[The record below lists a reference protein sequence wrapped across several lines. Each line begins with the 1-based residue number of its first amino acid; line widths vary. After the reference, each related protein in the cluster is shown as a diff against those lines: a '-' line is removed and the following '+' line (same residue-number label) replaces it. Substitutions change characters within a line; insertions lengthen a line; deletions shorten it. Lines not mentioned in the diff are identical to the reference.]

1 MPRVVHFEI
10 NADDPERAIRFYT
23 CVFGWTVQ
31 KWDGPVDYWL
41 LVTGD
46 AQEPG
51 IDGAITLRGNP
62 PEGMVTTVDVPSID
76 ECMAK
81 VKENGGTVIVPKMP
95 VPGVGWLA
103 YCKDTEGNTFGM
115 MQADTHA
122 R

>member
-10 NADDPERAIRFYT
+10 NADEPERAIRFYKN
-23 CVFGWTVQ
+23 VFGWTVE
-31 KWDGPVDYWL
+31 KWNGPVDYWL
-41 LVTGD
+41 LTTGD
-46 AQEPG
+46 DKEPG
-51 IDGAITLRGNP
+51 INGAITPRTDT
-62 PEGMVTTVDVPSID
+62 PEATVNTVAVPSID
-76 ECMAK
+76 ECVSK
-81 VKENGGTVIVPKMP
+81 VRENGGTVIVPKMP